1 MTECCRLLCISLGI
15 LSAASSAC
23 SYYVDGDRAQCKIDE
38 DCAALGSSYANY
50 VCHDSMCHA
59 PDDPTWAC
67 LDGSSTDAPVS
78 GKVHVAMTMVD
89 LLSQKP
95 LSGVTL
101 TLCAKLDGT
110 CMLPIASFVSDQ
122 AGQMDV
128 EMNAGFDGYFQ
139 AEGAGIYP
147 TLIFPPNTR
156 RQRAPSRLPMVP
168 ASFFGMMFKGIGVSV
183 AENRSVVLTTSLDCL
198 GRPAAGLSIASPQ
211 ADDGTV
217 SYVLAGGVPSRSAA
231 ATDETGVGGFVNIP
245 PGSAVIT
252 STIAATNRLVGTA
265 GVQTRSGYLSMV
277 LVMPSGG

>member
-1 MTECCRLLCISLGI
+1 MTKCRLILCLC

-23 SYYVDGDRAQCKIDE
+23 SLYLDGERAQCKVDS
-38 DCAALGSSYANY
+38 DCAALGSSYASY
-50 VCHDSMCHA
+50 VCRDSMCQA
-59 PDDPTWAC
+59 PVDPTWAC
-67 LDGSSTDAPVS
+67 IDSPSSEEPAS

-110 CMLPIASFVSDQ
+110 CMLPIDNFVSDE
-122 AGQMDV
+122 AGRMDV

-156 RQRAPSRLPMVP
+156 RQRAPSTLPMVP
-168 ASFFGMMFKGIGVSV
+168 ASFFGVMYKGIGVSV
-183 AENRSVVLTTSLDCL
+183 AEDRSVVLTTALDCL
-198 GRPAAGLSIASPQ
+198 GRPAAGVAVASPQ
-211 ADDGTV
+211 ADDRTV
-217 SYVLAGGVPSRSAA
+217 GYVLAGGVPSRTAP

-245 PGSAVIT
+245 AGSAVIT
-252 STIAATNRLVGTA
+252 STLTATNRVVGTA
-265 GVQTRSGYLSMV
+265 GVQTRSGHLSMV